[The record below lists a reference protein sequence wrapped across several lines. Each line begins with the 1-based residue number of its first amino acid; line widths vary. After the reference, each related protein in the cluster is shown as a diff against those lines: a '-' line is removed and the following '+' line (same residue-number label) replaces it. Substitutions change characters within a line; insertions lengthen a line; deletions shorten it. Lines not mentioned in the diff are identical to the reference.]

1 MKQLYYLFR
10 VNHYIKNLLVFAPLL
25 FTSGLSDLSKLA
37 LSFKAFIIFSL
48 IASVVYIINDLFD
61 IKFDKKHPQK
71 RKLKPLASGKISIS
85 FAYFSIAI
93 LSIISIFILLNNKN
107 LINVFLIYIIMNVL
121 YSFFLK
127 FIPILDSM
135 KQYQNNRNTLLDIG
149 CSVGN
154 FISLAKE
161 YGWKVDGI
169 ELNKNAHN
177 VCLSKGL
184 NVYNEK
190 IEALDLASK
199 YSVISLFAL
208 IEHLHAPDLMISSI
222 KKNLAKEGLILLFF
236 PDWNWDWEH
245 PQVNGRAHLWYFNE
259 NTIKLFLQRHGIKI
273 EDTWTINWLKGPKRI
288 VVASMEN

>member
-127 FIPILDSM
+127 FIPILEIFILSFN
-135 KQYQNNRNTLLDIG
+135 YILRVYAG
-149 CSVGN
+149 SVIIDVPLSNWMAITIFAGAI
-154 FISLAKE
+154 FISALKRRQE
-161 YGWKVDGI
+161 IIIHGTSSRPVLKKYSI
-169 ELNKNAHN
+169 NYLNKIADYSAILSI
-177 VCLSKGL
+177 VFYCLYVIS
-184 NVYNEK
+184 VNEK
-190 IEALDLASK
+190 LVITIPLVLFGILRYSYLSESK
-199 YSVISLFAL
+199 NFSDSPIDEIIKDKQNLISVIIWL
-208 IEHLHAPDLMISSI
+208 I
-222 KKNLAKEGLILLFF
+222 LILLF
-236 PDWNWDWEH
+236 NS
-245 PQVNGRAHLWYFNE
+245 Q
-259 NTIKLFLQRHGIKI
+259 
-273 EDTWTINWLKGPKRI
+273 
-288 VVASMEN
+288 

>member
-107 LINVFLIYIIMNVL
+107 LINVFLIYIIMNVF

-127 FIPILDSM
+127 FIPILDIFILSFN
-135 KQYQNNRNTLLDIG
+135 YILRVYAG
-149 CSVGN
+149 SVIIDVPLSNWMAITIFAGAI
-154 FISLAKE
+154 FISALKRRQE
-161 YGWKVDGI
+161 ITMYGTSSRPVLKKYSI
-169 ELNKNAHN
+169 NYLNKIADYSAILSI
-177 VCLSKGL
+177 VFYCLYVIS
-184 NVYNEK
+184 VNEK
-190 IEALDLASK
+190 LVITIPLVLFGILRYSYLSESK
-199 YSVISLFAL
+199 NFSDSPIDEIIKDKQNLILVIIWL
-208 IEHLHAPDLMISSI
+208 I
-222 KKNLAKEGLILLFF
+222 LILLF
-236 PDWNWDWEH
+236 N
-245 PQVNGRAHLWYFNE
+245 
-259 NTIKLFLQRHGIKI
+259 
-273 EDTWTINWLKGPKRI
+273 
-288 VVASMEN
+288 S

>member
-25 FTSGLSDLSKLA
+25 FTYGLSDLSKLV

-107 LINVFLIYIIMNVL
+107 LINVFLIYIIMNVF

-127 FIPILDSM
+127 FIPILDIFILSFN
-135 KQYQNNRNTLLDIG
+135 YILRVYAG
-149 CSVGN
+149 SVIIDVPLSNWMAITIFAGAI
-154 FISLAKE
+154 FISALKRRQE
-161 YGWKVDGI
+161 IIIHGTSSRPVLKKYSI
-169 ELNKNAHN
+169 NYLNKIADYSAILSI
-177 VCLSKGL
+177 VFYCLYVIS
-184 NVYNEK
+184 VNEK
-190 IEALDLASK
+190 LVITIPLVLFGILRYSYLSESK
-199 YSVISLFAL
+199 NFSDSPIDEIIKDKQNLILVIIWL
-208 IEHLHAPDLMISSI
+208 I
-222 KKNLAKEGLILLFF
+222 LILLF
-236 PDWNWDWEH
+236 N
-245 PQVNGRAHLWYFNE
+245 
-259 NTIKLFLQRHGIKI
+259 
-273 EDTWTINWLKGPKRI
+273 
-288 VVASMEN
+288 S

>member
-48 IASVVYIINDLFD
+48 IASVVYVINDLFD

-107 LINVFLIYIIMNVL
+107 LINVFLIYIIMNVF

-127 FIPILDSM
+127 FIPILDIFILSFN
-135 KQYQNNRNTLLDIG
+135 YILRVYAG
-149 CSVGN
+149 SVIIDVPLSNWMAITIFAGAI
-154 FISLAKE
+154 FISALKRRQE
-161 YGWKVDGI
+161 IIIHGTSSRPVLKKYSI
-169 ELNKNAHN
+169 NYLNKIADYSAILSI
-177 VCLSKGL
+177 VFYCLYVIS
-184 NVYNEK
+184 VNEK
-190 IEALDLASK
+190 LVITIPLVLFGILRYNYLSESK
-199 YSVISLFAL
+199 NFSDSPIDEIIKDKQNLISVIIWL
-208 IEHLHAPDLMISSI
+208 I
-222 KKNLAKEGLILLFF
+222 LILLFNF
-236 PDWNWDWEH
+236 
-245 PQVNGRAHLWYFNE
+245 
-259 NTIKLFLQRHGIKI
+259 
-273 EDTWTINWLKGPKRI
+273 
-288 VVASMEN
+288 

>member
-10 VNHYIKNLLVFAPLL
+10 VNHYIKNLLVFTPLL

-48 IASVVYIINDLFD
+48 IASVIYVINDLFD

-127 FIPILDSM
+127 FIPILDIFILSFN
-135 KQYQNNRNTLLDIG
+135 YILRVYAG
-149 CSVGN
+149 SVIIDVPLSNWMAITIFAGAI
-154 FISLAKE
+154 FISALKRRQE
-161 YGWKVDGI
+161 IIIHGTSSRPVLKKYSI
-169 ELNKNAHN
+169 NYLNKIADYSAILSI
-177 VCLSKGL
+177 VFYCLYVIS
-184 NVYNEK
+184 VNEK
-190 IEALDLASK
+190 LVITIPLVLFGILRYSYLSESK
-199 YSVISLFAL
+199 NFSDSPIDEIIKDKQNLILVIIWL
-208 IEHLHAPDLMISSI
+208 I
-222 KKNLAKEGLILLFF
+222 LILLF
-236 PDWNWDWEH
+236 N
-245 PQVNGRAHLWYFNE
+245 
-259 NTIKLFLQRHGIKI
+259 
-273 EDTWTINWLKGPKRI
+273 
-288 VVASMEN
+288 S

>member
-107 LINVFLIYIIMNVL
+107 LINVFLIYIIMNVF

-127 FIPILDSM
+127 FIPILDIFILSFN
-135 KQYQNNRNTLLDIG
+135 YILRVYAG
-149 CSVGN
+149 SVIIDVPLSNWMAITIFAGAI
-154 FISLAKE
+154 FISALKRRQE
-161 YGWKVDGI
+161 IIIHGTSSRPVLKKYSI
-169 ELNKNAHN
+169 NYLNKIADYSAILSI
-177 VCLSKGL
+177 VFYCLYVIS
-184 NVYNEK
+184 VNEK
-190 IEALDLASK
+190 LVITIPLVLFGILRYSYLSESK
-199 YSVISLFAL
+199 NFSDSPIDEIIKDKQNLIAVIIWL
-208 IEHLHAPDLMISSI
+208 I
-222 KKNLAKEGLILLFF
+222 LILLF
-236 PDWNWDWEH
+236 N
-245 PQVNGRAHLWYFNE
+245 
-259 NTIKLFLQRHGIKI
+259 
-273 EDTWTINWLKGPKRI
+273 
-288 VVASMEN
+288 S

>member
-25 FTSGLSDLSKLA
+25 FTSGLSDLSKLV

-48 IASVVYIINDLFD
+48 IASMVYIINDLFD

-127 FIPILDSM
+127 FIPILDIFILSFN
-135 KQYQNNRNTLLDIG
+135 YILRVYAG
-149 CSVGN
+149 SVIIDVPLSNWMAITIFAGAI
-154 FISLAKE
+154 FISALKRRQE
-161 YGWKVDGI
+161 IIIHGTSSRPVLKKYSI
-169 ELNKNAHN
+169 NYLNKIADYSAILSI
-177 VCLSKGL
+177 VFYCLYVIS
-184 NVYNEK
+184 VNEK
-190 IEALDLASK
+190 LVITIPLVLFGILRYSYLSESK
-199 YSVISLFAL
+199 NFSDSPIDEIIKDKQNLILVIIWL
-208 IEHLHAPDLMISSI
+208 I
-222 KKNLAKEGLILLFF
+222 LILLF
-236 PDWNWDWEH
+236 N
-245 PQVNGRAHLWYFNE
+245 
-259 NTIKLFLQRHGIKI
+259 
-273 EDTWTINWLKGPKRI
+273 
-288 VVASMEN
+288 S

>member
-48 IASVVYIINDLFD
+48 IASVVYVINDLFD

-107 LINVFLIYIIMNVL
+107 LINVFLIYIIMNVF

-127 FIPILDSM
+127 FIPILDIFILSFN
-135 KQYQNNRNTLLDIG
+135 YILRVYAG
-149 CSVGN
+149 SVIIDVPLSNWMAITIFAGAI
-154 FISLAKE
+154 FISALKRRQE
-161 YGWKVDGI
+161 IIIHGTNSRPVLKKYSI
-169 ELNKNAHN
+169 NYLNKIADYSAILSI
-177 VCLSKGL
+177 VFYCLYVIS
-184 NVYNEK
+184 VNEK
-190 IEALDLASK
+190 LVITIPLVLFGILRYSYLSESK
-199 YSVISLFAL
+199 NFSDSPIDEIIKDKQNLILVIIWL
-208 IEHLHAPDLMISSI
+208 I
-222 KKNLAKEGLILLFF
+222 LILLF
-236 PDWNWDWEH
+236 N
-245 PQVNGRAHLWYFNE
+245 
-259 NTIKLFLQRHGIKI
+259 
-273 EDTWTINWLKGPKRI
+273 
-288 VVASMEN
+288 S

>member
-48 IASVVYIINDLFD
+48 IASVVYVINDLFD

-107 LINVFLIYIIMNVL
+107 LINVFLIYIIMNVF

-127 FIPILDSM
+127 SIPILDIFILSFN
-135 KQYQNNRNTLLDIG
+135 YILRVYAG
-149 CSVGN
+149 SVIIDVPLSNWMAITIFAGAI
-154 FISLAKE
+154 FISALKRRQE
-161 YGWKVDGI
+161 IIIHGTSSRPVLKKYSI
-169 ELNKNAHN
+169 NYLNKIADYSAILSI
-177 VCLSKGL
+177 VFYCLYVVS
-184 NVYNEK
+184 VNEK
-190 IEALDLASK
+190 LVITIPLVLFGILRYNYLSESK
-199 YSVISLFAL
+199 NFSDSPIDEIIKDKQNLISVIIWL
-208 IEHLHAPDLMISSI
+208 I
-222 KKNLAKEGLILLFF
+222 LILLF
-236 PDWNWDWEH
+236 N
-245 PQVNGRAHLWYFNE
+245 
-259 NTIKLFLQRHGIKI
+259 
-273 EDTWTINWLKGPKRI
+273 
-288 VVASMEN
+288 S

>member
-10 VNHYIKNLLVFAPLL
+10 VNHYIKNLLVFTPLL

-48 IASVVYIINDLFD
+48 IASVIYVINDLFD

-127 FIPILDSM
+127 FIPILDIFILSFN
-135 KQYQNNRNTLLDIG
+135 YILRVYAGSVIIDVTLSNWMAITIFAG
-149 CSVGN
+149 AI
-154 FISLAKE
+154 FISALKRRQE
-161 YGWKVDGI
+161 IIIHGTSSRPVLKKYSI
-169 ELNKNAHN
+169 NYLNKIADYSAILSI
-177 VCLSKGL
+177 VFYCLYVIS
-184 NVYNEK
+184 VNEK
-190 IEALDLASK
+190 LVITIPLVLFGILRYSYLSESK
-199 YSVISLFAL
+199 NFSDSPIDEIIKDKQNLILVIIWL
-208 IEHLHAPDLMISSI
+208 I
-222 KKNLAKEGLILLFF
+222 LILLF
-236 PDWNWDWEH
+236 N
-245 PQVNGRAHLWYFNE
+245 
-259 NTIKLFLQRHGIKI
+259 
-273 EDTWTINWLKGPKRI
+273 
-288 VVASMEN
+288 S

>member
-25 FTSGLSDLSKLA
+25 FTSGLSDLSKLV

-107 LINVFLIYIIMNVL
+107 LINVFLIYIIMNVF

-127 FIPILDSM
+127 FIPILDIFILSFN
-135 KQYQNNRNTLLDIG
+135 YILRVYAG
-149 CSVGN
+149 SVIIDVPLSNWMAITIFAGAI
-154 FISLAKE
+154 FISALKRRQE
-161 YGWKVDGI
+161 IIIHGTSSRPVLKKYSI
-169 ELNKNAHN
+169 NYLNKIADYSAILSI
-177 VCLSKGL
+177 VFYCLYVVS
-184 NVYNEK
+184 VNEK
-190 IEALDLASK
+190 LVITIPLVLFGILRYSYLSESK
-199 YSVISLFAL
+199 NFSDSPIDEIIKDKQNLILVIIWL
-208 IEHLHAPDLMISSI
+208 I
-222 KKNLAKEGLILLFF
+222 LILLF
-236 PDWNWDWEH
+236 N
-245 PQVNGRAHLWYFNE
+245 
-259 NTIKLFLQRHGIKI
+259 
-273 EDTWTINWLKGPKRI
+273 
-288 VVASMEN
+288 S

>member
-25 FTSGLSDLSKLA
+25 FTSGLSDLSKLV

-107 LINVFLIYIIMNVL
+107 LINVFLIYIIMNVF

-127 FIPILDSM
+127 FIPILDIFILSFN
-135 KQYQNNRNTLLDIG
+135 YILRVYAG
-149 CSVGN
+149 SVIIDVPLSNWMAITIFAGAI
-154 FISLAKE
+154 FISALKRRQE
-161 YGWKVDGI
+161 IIIHGTSSRPVLKKYSI
-169 ELNKNAHN
+169 NYLNKIADYSAILSI
-177 VCLSKGL
+177 VFYCLYVIS
-184 NVYNEK
+184 VNEK
-190 IEALDLASK
+190 LVITIPLVLFGILRYSYLSESK
-199 YSVISLFAL
+199 NFSDSPIDEIIKDKQNLILVIIWL
-208 IEHLHAPDLMISSI
+208 I
-222 KKNLAKEGLILLFF
+222 LILLF
-236 PDWNWDWEH
+236 N
-245 PQVNGRAHLWYFNE
+245 
-259 NTIKLFLQRHGIKI
+259 
-273 EDTWTINWLKGPKRI
+273 
-288 VVASMEN
+288 S

>member
-25 FTSGLSDLSKLA
+25 FTSGLSDLSKLV

-48 IASVVYIINDLFD
+48 IASMVYIINDLFD

-127 FIPILDSM
+127 FIPILDIFILSFN
-135 KQYQNNRNTLLDIG
+135 YILRVYAG
-149 CSVGN
+149 SVIIDVPLSNWMAITIFAGAI
-154 FISLAKE
+154 FISALKRRQE
-161 YGWKVDGI
+161 IIIHGTSSRPVLKKYSI
-169 ELNKNAHN
+169 NYLNKIADYSAILSI
-177 VCLSKGL
+177 VFYCLYVMLL
-184 NVYNEK
+184 N
-190 IEALDLASK
+190 
-199 YSVISLFAL
+199 
-208 IEHLHAPDLMISSI
+208 
-222 KKNLAKEGLILLFF
+222 
-236 PDWNWDWEH
+236 
-245 PQVNGRAHLWYFNE
+245 
-259 NTIKLFLQRHGIKI
+259 
-273 EDTWTINWLKGPKRI
+273 
-288 VVASMEN
+288 

>member
-48 IASVVYIINDLFD
+48 IASVVYVINDLFD

-127 FIPILDSM
+127 FIPILDIFILSFN
-135 KQYQNNRNTLLDIG
+135 YILRVYAG
-149 CSVGN
+149 SVIIDVPLSNWMAITIFAGAI
-154 FISLAKE
+154 FISALKRRQE
-161 YGWKVDGI
+161 IIIHGTSSRPVLKKYSI
-169 ELNKNAHN
+169 NYLNKIADYSAILSI
-177 VCLSKGL
+177 VFYCLYVIS
-184 NVYNEK
+184 VNEK
-190 IEALDLASK
+190 LVITIPLVLFGILRYSYLSESK
-199 YSVISLFAL
+199 NFSDSPIDEIIKDKQNLILVIIWL
-208 IEHLHAPDLMISSI
+208 I
-222 KKNLAKEGLILLFF
+222 LILLF
-236 PDWNWDWEH
+236 N
-245 PQVNGRAHLWYFNE
+245 
-259 NTIKLFLQRHGIKI
+259 
-273 EDTWTINWLKGPKRI
+273 
-288 VVASMEN
+288 S

>member
-25 FTSGLSDLSKLA
+25 FTSGLSDLSKLV

-107 LINVFLIYIIMNVL
+107 LINVFLIYIIMNVF

-127 FIPILDSM
+127 SIPILDIFILSFN
-135 KQYQNNRNTLLDIG
+135 YILRVYAG
-149 CSVGN
+149 SVIIDVPLSNWMAITIFAGAI
-154 FISLAKE
+154 FISALKRRQE
-161 YGWKVDGI
+161 IIIHGTSSRPVLKKYSI
-169 ELNKNAHN
+169 NYLNKIADYSAILSI
-177 VCLSKGL
+177 VFYCLYVIS
-184 NVYNEK
+184 VNEK
-190 IEALDLASK
+190 LVITIPLVLFGILRYNYLSESK
-199 YSVISLFAL
+199 NFSDSPIDEIIKDKQNLISVIIWL
-208 IEHLHAPDLMISSI
+208 I
-222 KKNLAKEGLILLFF
+222 LILLF
-236 PDWNWDWEH
+236 N
-245 PQVNGRAHLWYFNE
+245 
-259 NTIKLFLQRHGIKI
+259 
-273 EDTWTINWLKGPKRI
+273 
-288 VVASMEN
+288 S

>member
-48 IASVVYIINDLFD
+48 IASVIYVINDLFD

-107 LINVFLIYIIMNVL
+107 LINVFLIYIIMNVF

-127 FIPILDSM
+127 FIPILDIFILSFN
-135 KQYQNNRNTLLDIG
+135 YILRVYAG
-149 CSVGN
+149 SVIIDVPLSNWMAITIFAGAI
-154 FISLAKE
+154 FISALKRRQE
-161 YGWKVDGI
+161 IIIHGTSSRPVLKKYSI
-169 ELNKNAHN
+169 NYLNKIADYSAILSI
-177 VCLSKGL
+177 VFYCLYVIS
-184 NVYNEK
+184 VNEK
-190 IEALDLASK
+190 LVITIPLVLFGILRYSYLSESK
-199 YSVISLFAL
+199 NFSDSPIDEIIKDKQNLILVIIWL
-208 IEHLHAPDLMISSI
+208 I
-222 KKNLAKEGLILLFF
+222 LILLF
-236 PDWNWDWEH
+236 N
-245 PQVNGRAHLWYFNE
+245 
-259 NTIKLFLQRHGIKI
+259 
-273 EDTWTINWLKGPKRI
+273 
-288 VVASMEN
+288 S

>member
-25 FTSGLSDLSKLA
+25 FTSGLSDLSKLV

-107 LINVFLIYIIMNVL
+107 LINVFLIYIIMNVF

-127 FIPILDSM
+127 FIPILDIFILSFN
-135 KQYQNNRNTLLDIG
+135 YILRVYAG
-149 CSVGN
+149 SVIIDVPLSNWMAITIFAGAI
-154 FISLAKE
+154 FISALKRRQE
-161 YGWKVDGI
+161 IIIHGTSSRPVLKKYSI
-169 ELNKNAHN
+169 NYLNKIADYSAILSI
-177 VCLSKGL
+177 VFYCLYVIS
-184 NVYNEK
+184 VNEK
-190 IEALDLASK
+190 LVMTIPLVLFGILRYSYLSESK
-199 YSVISLFAL
+199 NFSDSPIDEIIKDKQNLILVIIWL
-208 IEHLHAPDLMISSI
+208 I
-222 KKNLAKEGLILLFF
+222 LILLF
-236 PDWNWDWEH
+236 N
-245 PQVNGRAHLWYFNE
+245 
-259 NTIKLFLQRHGIKI
+259 
-273 EDTWTINWLKGPKRI
+273 
-288 VVASMEN
+288 S